1 MIDGAPTGVR
11 NLLLTLTAANYA
23 GRWETLAATDV
34 GRRAVG
40 LDDIPLFAMLKSK
53 MTYVNAREQVVAQN
67 VANADTPDYMPLD
80 LKPFSF
86 AAMAHTAANR
96 LTVDQPG
103 QMAVGPSAKS
113 GALKPVDT
121 PDTEARIDGN
131 QVVLED
137 QMNKLTEARVDYE
150 TAVDLYQQ
158 SMSMITTAARAPG
171 KSA

>member
-1 MIDGAPTGVR
+1 M
-11 NLLLTLTAANYA
+11 
-23 GRWETLAATDV
+23 
-34 GRRAVG
+34 G

-53 MTYVNAREQVVAQN
+53 MTYVNTRQQVIAQN
-67 VANADTPDYMPLD
+67 VANADTPGFTPQD

-86 AAMAHTAANR
+86 KAMADAAAGQ

-103 QMAVGPSAKS
+103 QMATAGTPKA

-137 QMNKLTEARVDYE
+137 QMNKLVQARIDYE
-150 TAVDLYQQ
+150 TAVDFYQQ
-158 SMSMITTAARAPG
+158 SMSMITTASRAPG

>member
-1 MIDGAPTGVR
+1 M
-11 NLLLTLTAANYA
+11 
-23 GRWETLAATDV
+23 
-34 GRRAVG
+34 G

-53 MTYVNAREQVVAQN
+53 MSYVNARQQLIAQN
-67 VANADTPDYMPLD
+67 VANADTPDYMPQD

-86 AAMAHTAANR
+86 AAMAQAAGSGLIVN
-96 LTVDQPG
+96 QPG
-103 QMAVGPSAKS
+103 QMAVGPSVKA

-137 QMNKLTEARVDYE
+137 QMSKLTEARIDYE
-150 TAVDLYQQ
+150 TAVDFYQQ
-158 SMSMITTAARAPG
+158 SMSMLTTASRAPG

>member
-1 MIDGAPTGVR
+1 M
-11 NLLLTLTAANYA
+11 
-23 GRWETLAATDV
+23 
-34 GRRAVG
+34 G

-53 MTYVNAREQVVAQN
+53 MNYVNARQQLVAQN
-67 VANADTPDYMPLD
+67 VANADTPGYMPQD

-86 AAMAHTAANR
+86 AAMTKAASVG

-103 QMAVGPSAKS
+103 QMPVGPSAKM
-113 GALKPVDT
+113 GPLKPQDT

-137 QMNKLTEARVDYE
+137 QMNKLTQSRIDYE

>member
-1 MIDGAPTGVR
+1 MA
-11 NLLLTLTAANYA
+11 LQA
-23 GRWETLAATDV
+23 TLAATAI

-53 MTYVNAREQVVAQN
+53 MSYVNAREQLVAQN
-67 VANADTPDYMPLD
+67 VANADTPDYTPKD
-80 LKPFSF
+80 LKPFNF
-86 AAMAHTAANR
+86 AAMAQTAANR
-96 LTVDQPG
+96 LIVNQPG
-103 QMAVGPSAKS
+103 QMALPTAKT

-137 QMNKLTEARVDYE
+137 EMNKLTQSRIDYE
-150 TAVDLYQQ
+150 TAVDFYQQ

>member
-1 MIDGAPTGVR
+1 MA
-11 NLLLTLTAANYA
+11 LQA
-23 GRWETLAATDV
+23 TLASTAI
-34 GRRAVG
+34 GRRDVG

-53 MTYVNAREQVVAQN
+53 MSYVNAREQLVAQN
-67 VANADTPDYMPLD
+67 VANADTPDYTPKD

-86 AAMAHTAANR
+86 AAMAQTAANR
-96 LTVDQPG
+96 LIVNQPG
-103 QMAVGPSAKS
+103 QMALPATAKT

-131 QVVLED
+131 QVVVED
-137 QMNKLTEARVDYE
+137 EMNKLIQSRIDYE
-150 TAVDLYQQ
+150 TAVDFYQQ

>member
-1 MIDGAPTGVR
+1 M
-11 NLLLTLTAANYA
+11 
-23 GRWETLAATDV
+23 
-34 GRRAVG
+34 G

-53 MTYVNAREQVVAQN
+53 MSYVNTRQQVIAQN
-67 VANADTPDYMPLD
+67 VANADTPGFTPQD

-86 AAMAHTAANR
+86 SAMADAAAGQ
-96 LTVDQPG
+96 LTVDAPG
-103 QMAVGPSAKS
+103 QMSTAGSAKPA
-113 GALKPVDT
+113 ALKPVDT

-137 QMNKLTEARVDYE
+137 QMNKLIQARIDYE
-150 TAVDLYQQ
+150 TAVDFYQQ